1 SVQYHTIYMNN
12 TGGGF
17 QNSTYSSLAKE
28 RRDMAIALS
37 KEVEGEHLNLGKKI
51 SVPQDVQM
59 EELALLS
66 NKGSRMFHERQKRVQ
81 RFTLENT
88 GESRITVSPPD
99 QHERC
104 RTGAKHR
111 RWSPKKQPGKGH
123 FLSALKNTA
132 ATKPGSPSVIAPGY
146 AGPLKEIPHEK
157 FNITVIPKS
166 YHSPWQKARGENDLL
181 VNLNVQLPEV
191 PQMPGPSTFRCF
203 NRVAMPFGGTAGSE
217 RIFPLPGFELS
228 QAQTEPNLN
237 WERINNRP
245 NFNRAPRGWG
255 VNYSPESSE
264 L

>member
-1 SVQYHTIYMNN
+1 MIPA
-12 TGGGF
+12 
-17 QNSTYSSLAKE
+17 TYSSLAKE

-88 GESRITVSPPD
+88 GESRITNGSKTQKMVP
-99 QHERC
+99 EEGKENF
-104 RTGAKHR
+104 RTEIFIQ
-111 RWSPKKQPGKGH
+111 QPGKGH